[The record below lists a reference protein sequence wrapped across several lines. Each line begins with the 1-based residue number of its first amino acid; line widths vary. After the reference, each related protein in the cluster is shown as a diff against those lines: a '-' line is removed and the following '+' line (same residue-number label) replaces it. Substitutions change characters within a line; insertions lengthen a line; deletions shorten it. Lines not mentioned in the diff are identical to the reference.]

1 MKDYHNLY
9 LKYDIL
15 LLTDVFEKARNS
27 SLKDFWLCPS
37 HSFSALV
44 FCCDAFLTMKKVQID
59 LISDKDMY
67 LFFDKGMRGSVFYI
81 SDRYSRTKKKYFKA
95 YGPKKESKH
104 TIYLEANDLYGYAMS
119 EILPTNR
126 FKWIDPKEFEFNKP
140 ATIVQN
146 VVFYKFILNFLK
158 NHMNCSMII
167 VQPQIKWK
175 SKKKC
180 CLIIN

>member
-1 MKDYHNLY
+1 
-9 LKYDIL
+9 
-15 LLTDVFEKARNS
+15 
-27 SLKDFWLCPS
+27 
-37 HSFSALV
+37 
-44 FCCDAFLTMKKVQID
+44 
-59 LISDKDMY
+59 MY

-119 EILPTNR
+119 EILLTNR

-158 NHMNCSMII
+158 NHMNCTMII
-167 VQPQIKWK
+167 V
-175 SKKKC
+175 
-180 CLIIN
+180 